1 LRIVTARFAA
11 VPLTNGGGIIADM
24 VKQEERGFAMGLFT
38 TGTLLGPI
46 IGPIAGALL
55 SSVKSWRWIFYVI
68 AICVCYP
75 SLSA

>member
-1 LRIVTARFAA
+1 M
-11 VPLTNGGGIIADM
+11 PLTNGGGIIADM

-68 AICVCYP
+68 AICVCTLLTNLRYTTKIMFLP
-75 SLSA
+75 